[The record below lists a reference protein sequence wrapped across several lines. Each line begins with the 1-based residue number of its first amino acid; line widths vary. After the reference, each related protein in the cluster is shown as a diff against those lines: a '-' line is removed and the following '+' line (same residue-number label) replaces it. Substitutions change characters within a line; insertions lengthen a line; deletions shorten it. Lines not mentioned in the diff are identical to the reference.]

1 MKVKIKMS
9 EFFLELF
16 SEEIPSKLQVNARKS
31 LLENFQK
38 FFEDN
43 QVSIKGNLN
52 VFSTPNRLIVY
63 VDKITKKIS
72 KKSEEVRG
80 PNIKAPV
87 EALEGF
93 VRSNNI
99 TKKKVFKK
107 KTDKGEFYFYKKPSQ
122 KINTSDLL
130 KENISDILSNISWS
144 KSMKWNDF
152 NLFWGRPLK
161 SILSVFDGKKLD
173 FNFHH
178 LKSSNTTFIDKESEE
193 KKKTFNNFK
202 SYNSYF
208 KSQGILIDQEKRKS
222 FISNEL
228 MKLSNKKKLKI
239 NLKKELLEEITNIV
253 EKPKILLCEFD
264 KKYLMIPKEI
274 LIITMQNHQK
284 YFPTF
289 DKKEDLTNN
298 FFVVAD
304 TKDSK
309 GFVKLGNERVVEAR
323 LSDAEFFWKRN
334 RSQNLVKQI
343 SKLKNI
349 NYFKGLGSYFD
360 KVQRMRKLCGL
371 ISDEMLIS
379 KEKIEIASSICKVD
393 LMSDLVG
400 EFPELQGIMGGYFAE
415 AQGFDKEIS
424 LAVSEHYFP
433 IGMDSITPKKP
444 YSVALSISDK
454 LDSLV
459 GFFGIKLKPTSS
471 KDPYALRR
479 MAISLVRLIIE
490 NNKSFKLRDFIN
502 YSCTLYKEQGIEF
515 DIKLLQKDL
524 SEFIL
529 ERLKNYL
536 KEKQI
541 RNDIIESSTNI
552 SNIDEILKVFKKS
565 LALNKNIKKD
575 FGQDVIS
582 IYKRSSNI
590 LFSEK
595 QNSSDI
601 IGSADP
607 GLFKNDFEKNLY
619 KKIHDI
625 RKYFSSIGKS
635 ENYEESLKTLS
646 LAKNEVNDF
655 FDNVVVNDNDPII
668 KKNRLELLKM
678 LCKSFENYF
687 NFSKIEA

>member
-1 MKVKIKMS
+1 LKVKIKMS

-31 LLENFQK
+31 LLENLKK

-43 QVSIKGNLN
+43 KVSIKGNLN

-72 KKSEEVRG
+72 KKSEEIRG
-80 PNIKAPV
+80 PNIKAPN

-93 VRSNNI
+93 VRSNKT
-99 TKKKVFKK
+99 TKTKVFKK

-130 KENISDILSNISWS
+130 KENMADILSKISWN
-144 KSMKWNDF
+144 KSMKWSDY

-193 KKKTFNNFK
+193 KTKSFNNFK

-208 KSQGILIDQEKRKS
+208 KSLGILIDQEKRKS

-228 MKLSNKKKLKI
+228 IKLSNKKKLKI
-239 NLKKELLEEITNIV
+239 NLKKKLLEEITNIV

-264 KKYLMIPKEI
+264 KKYLTIPKEI

-289 DKKEDLTNN
+289 DNKENLTNN

-304 TKDSK
+304 TKDLK
-309 GFVKLGNERVVEAR
+309 GFIKLGNERVIEAR
-323 LSDAEFFWKRN
+323 LSDAEFFWKRS

-349 NYFKGLGSYFD
+349 NYFKRLGSYFD
-360 KVQRMRKLCGL
+360 KVQRIRKLCGL

-433 IGMDSITPKKP
+433 IGMDSIIPKKP

-490 NNKSFKLRDFIN
+490 NNKSFKLRDLIN

-515 DIKLLQKDL
+515 DTKLLQRDL

-529 ERLKNYL
+529 ERLRNYL

-565 LALNKNIKKD
+565 LTLNKNIKKD
-575 FGQDVIS
+575 FCQDVIS

-595 QNSSDI
+595 KNSSEI

-619 KKIHDI
+619 KRIHDI
-625 RKYFSSIGKS
+625 RKYFSNIGRS
-635 ENYEESLKTLS
+635 ENY
-646 LAKNEVNDF
+646 
-655 FDNVVVNDNDPII
+655 
-668 KKNRLELLKM
+668 
-678 LCKSFENYF
+678 
-687 NFSKIEA
+687 

>member
-31 LLENFQK
+31 LLENLK
-38 FFEDN
+38 FFFEEN
-43 QVSIKGNLN
+43 EVPIKGKLN
-52 VFSTPNRLIVY
+52 VFSTPNRLVVHI
-63 VDKITKKIS
+63 DKITKQIS
-72 KKSEEVRG
+72 KKSEEIRG
-80 PNIKAPV
+80 PNIKAPDKT
-87 EALEGF
+87 LEGF

-99 TKKKVFKK
+99 NKAQVFKK
-107 KTDKGEFYFYKKPSQ
+107 KTDKGEFYYYKKPSQ
-122 KINTSDLL
+122 KINTADLL
-130 KENISDILSNISWS
+130 RENMPDILSKISWN
-144 KSMKWNDF
+144 KSMKWGVH

-173 FNFHH
+173 FNFNH
-178 LKSSNTTFIDKESEE
+178 LKSSNTTFVDKELEE
-193 KKKTFNNFK
+193 KTKSFINFK
-202 SYNSYF
+202 SYNSFF
-208 KSQGILIDQEKRKS
+208 KSLGILIDQEKRKS

-228 MKLSNKKKLKI
+228 IKLSNKKKFKI

-289 DKKEDLTNN
+289 DKKKNLTNN

-304 TKDSK
+304 TKDPK
-309 GFVKLGNERVVEAR
+309 GFVKLGNERVIEAR
-323 LSDAEFFWKRN
+323 LSDAEFFWRKN
-334 RSQNLVKQI
+334 RSQNLVKQV

-360 KVQRMRKLCGL
+360 KVQRIRKLCGL

-379 KEKIEIASSICKVD
+379 KEKIEIAASICKVD

-424 LAVSEHYFP
+424 LAVTEHYLP
-433 IGMDSITPKKP
+433 IGMDSIIPKKP

-459 GFFGIKLKPTSS
+459 GFFGIKLKPSSS

-490 NNKSFKLRDFIN
+490 NNKSFKLRDLIN
-502 YSCTLYKEQGIEF
+502 YSCTLYKEQSFEF
-515 DIKLLQKDL
+515 DVKILQKDL
-524 SEFIL
+524 SKFIL

-541 RNDIIESSTNI
+541 RNDIIESSANT

-575 FGQDVIS
+575 FCQDVIS

-590 LFSEK
+590 LVSEK
-595 QNSSDI
+595 QNSSEI
-601 IGSADP
+601 IGSVDP

-619 KKIHDI
+619 KRIHDI
-625 RKYFSSIGKS
+625 RKYFSSIDKS

-646 LAKNEVNDF
+646 LAKNEVNAF